1 MVFIGI
7 DPGAVSGALG
17 AIDHHG
23 NYLEAFNIEHQDKH
37 ILALV
42 FKSRILGLVDPKEG
56 AEICMEQVHS
66 MPNQGVSSTF
76 SFGRAVG
83 VISAVCEL
91 TRYPVHLVT
100 PQKWKKHFHLTADKN
115 ESLDMARYL
124 WPEAKLKLKKDIN
137 KAEALLIAEYLRHT
151 INGQTV
157 QKPESIPETDQNHTI
172 QG

>member
-1 MVFIGI
+1 MIYIGI
-7 DPGAVSGALG
+7 DPGSINGALG
-17 AIDHHG
+17 AVDSQGAYI
-23 NYLEAFNIEHQDKH
+23 EAFNIEHQDKH

-66 MPNQGVSSTF
+66 MPGQGVSSTF
-76 SFGRAVG
+76 QFGRAVG

-124 WPEAKLKLKKDIN
+124 WPEAKLKYKKDGN

-151 INGQTV
+151 ING
-157 QKPESIPETDQNHTI
+157 IETKKAA
-172 QG
+172 

>member
-1 MVFIGI
+1 MIYIGI
-7 DPGAVSGALG
+7 DPGSINGALG
-17 AIDHHG
+17 AVDSQGSFID
-23 NYLEAFNIEHQDKH
+23 AFNIEHQDKH

-42 FKSRILGLVDPKEG
+42 FKSRILGLVDPKVG

-100 PQKWKKHFHLTADKN
+100 PQRWKKHFHLTADKN

-137 KAEALLIAEYLRHT
+137 KAEALLIAEYLRHEL
-151 INGQTV
+151 NGIQAKKAQIQT
-157 QKPESIPETDQNHTI
+157 
-172 QG
+172 

>member
-1 MVFIGI
+1 VFIGI

-17 AIDHHG
+17 AVDHEG
-23 NYLEAFNIEHQDKH
+23 NYLEAFDIEHKDKH

-42 FKSRILGLVDPKEG
+42 FKSRIL
-56 AEICMEQVHS
+56 
-66 MPNQGVSSTF
+66 SSTF
-76 SFGRAVG
+76 TFGRAVG

-100 PQKWKKHFHLTADKN
+100 PQKWKKHFHLTADKG

-124 WPEAKLKLKKDIN
+124 WPESKLRLKKDIN

-151 INGQTV
+151 LHGIEK
-157 QKPESIPETDQNHTI
+157 QKTA
-172 QG
+172 

>member
-1 MVFIGI
+1 MTLWIGC
-7 DPGAVSGALG
+7 DPGAVSGAIG
-17 AIDHHG
+17 AVDDYG
-23 NYLEAFNIEHQDKH
+23 NYVESFDIEHKDKH

-42 FKSRILGLVDPKEG
+42 FKSRLLSIIDPKEG

-137 KAEALLIAEYLRHT
+137 KAEALLIAEYLRH
-151 INGQTV
+151 ILHGA
-157 QKPESIPETDQNHTI
+157 QKTPE
-172 QG
+172 

>member
-1 MVFIGI
+1 
-7 DPGAVSGALG
+7 
-17 AIDHHG
+17 
-23 NYLEAFNIEHQDKH
+23 
-37 ILALV
+37 
-42 FKSRILGLVDPKEG
+42 
-56 AEICMEQVHS
+56 MEQVHS
-66 MPNQGVSSTF
+66 MPSQGVSSTF
-76 SFGRAVG
+76 TFGRAVG

-151 INGQTV
+151 LHGI
-157 QKPESIPETDQNHTI
+157 QKTPQ
-172 QG
+172 

>member
-1 MVFIGI
+1 MIYLGI
-7 DPGAVSGALG
+7 DAGSVNGALG
-17 AIDHHG
+17 AINHNGEYIDS
-23 NYLEAFNIEHQDKH
+23 FMIEHKDKH
-37 ILALV
+37 ICALV
-42 FKSRILGLVDPKEG
+42 FKSRILSVVDPKEG
-56 AEICMEQVHS
+56 AQICMEQVHS
-66 MPNQGVSSTF
+66 MPKQGVVSVWN
-76 SFGRAVG
+76 FGRAVG

-151 INGQTV
+151 INGIEAKKT
-157 QKPESIPETDQNHTI
+157 HTEA
-172 QG
+172 

>member
-1 MVFIGI
+1 MASGAI
-7 DPGAVSGALG
+7 GAV
-17 AIDHHG
+17 DDYG
-23 NYLEAFNIEHQDKH
+23 NFSACFDIEHQDKH

-42 FKSRILGLVDPKEG
+42 FKSRLLSIIDPKEG
-56 AEICMEQVHS
+56 AQICMEQVHS
-66 MPNQGVSSTF
+66 MPNQGLASTWNF
-76 SFGRAVG
+76 ARAVG

-151 INGQTV
+151 INGIEAKKT
-157 QKPESIPETDQNHTI
+157 HTEA
-172 QG
+172 

>member
-1 MVFIGI
+1 MLYLGI
-7 DPGAVSGALG
+7 DTGVANGALG
-17 AIDHHG
+17 AIDHDG
-23 NYLEAFNIEHQDKH
+23 NYVDSFMIDHKDKH

-42 FKSRILGLVDPKEG
+42 FKSRILSIVDPKIG

-76 SFGRAVG
+76 TFGRAVG

-124 WPEAKLKLKKDIN
+124 WPEAKLSLKKHIN
-137 KAEALLIAEYLRHT
+137 KAEALLIGEYLRHT
-151 INGQTV
+151 LHGIEK
-157 QKPESIPETDQNHTI
+157 QKSTT
-172 QG
+172 

>member
-1 MVFIGI
+1 MTLWIGC
-7 DPGAVSGALG
+7 DPGAVSGAIG
-17 AIDHHG
+17 AVDDYG
-23 NYLEAFNIEHQDKH
+23 NYVESFDIEHKDKH

-42 FKSRILGLVDPKEG
+42 FKSRLLSIIDPKEG

-76 SFGRAVG
+76 AFGRAVG

-100 PQKWKKHFHLTADKN
+100 PQKWKKHFHLTADKG

-137 KAEALLIAEYLRHT
+137 KAEALLIAEYLRH
-151 INGQTV
+151 ILHGA
-157 QKPESIPETDQNHTI
+157 QKTPE
-172 QG
+172 

>member
-1 MVFIGI
+1 MSIFIGI

-17 AIDHHG
+17 AVDHDG
-23 NYLEAFNIEHQDKH
+23 NYLEAFDIEHKDKH

-42 FKSRILGLVDPKEG
+42 FKSRILSIVDPKEG

-66 MPNQGVSSTF
+66 M
-76 SFGRAVG
+76 
-83 VISAVCEL
+83 ISAVCEL

-100 PQKWKKHFHLTADKN
+100 PQRWKKHFHLTADKG

-151 INGQTV
+151 LHGIEKQKQT
-157 QKPESIPETDQNHTI
+157 P
-172 QG
+172 

>member
-1 MVFIGI
+1 MASGAI
-7 DPGAVSGALG
+7 GAV
-17 AIDHHG
+17 DDHG
-23 NYLEAFNIEHQDKH
+23 NFVACFDIEHQDKH

-42 FKSRILGLVDPKEG
+42 FKSRLLSIIDPKEG
-56 AEICMEQVHS
+56 AEICMERVHS
-66 MPNQGVSSTF
+66 MPNQGLSSTWNF
-76 SFGRAVG
+76 ARAVG

-124 WPEAKLKLKKDIN
+124 WPEAKLKYKKHGN

-151 INGQTV
+151 INGIEAKKAHIQT
-157 QKPESIPETDQNHTI
+157 
-172 QG
+172 

>member
-1 MVFIGI
+1 MIYIGI
-7 DPGAVSGALG
+7 DPGSINGALG
-17 AIDHHG
+17 AIDSQG
-23 NYLEAFNIEHQDKH
+23 AYIEAFNIEHQDKH

-42 FKSRILGLVDPKEG
+42 FKSRILSIVDPKEG

-66 MPNQGVSSTF
+66 MPGQGVSSTF
-76 SFGRAVG
+76 QFGRAVG

-100 PQKWKKHFHLTADKN
+100 PQKWKKHFHLTADKD
-115 ESLDMARYL
+115 EALDMARYL

-151 INGQTV
+151 ING
-157 QKPESIPETDQNHTI
+157 IETKKAHL
-172 QG
+172 

>member
-1 MVFIGI
+1 MIYIGI
-7 DPGAVSGALG
+7 DPGSINGALG
-17 AIDHHG
+17 AVDSQGAYI
-23 NYLEAFNIEHQDKH
+23 EAFNIEHQDKH

-66 MPNQGVSSTF
+66 MPGQGVSSTF
-76 SFGRAVG
+76 QFGRAVG

-124 WPEAKLKLKKDIN
+124 WPEAKLKYKKDGN

-151 INGQTV
+151 INGI
-157 QKPESIPETDQNHTI
+157 KAKKAA
-172 QG
+172 

>member
-1 MVFIGI
+1 MIYIGI
-7 DPGAVSGALG
+7 DPGSINGALG
-17 AIDHHG
+17 AIDSQG
-23 NYLEAFNIEHQDKH
+23 AYIEAFNIEHQDKH

-42 FKSRILGLVDPKEG
+42 FKSRILSIVDPKEG
-56 AEICMEQVHS
+56 AEICMERVHS

-76 SFGRAVG
+76 QFGRAVG

-100 PQKWKKHFHLTADKN
+100 PQKWKKHFHLTADKD
-115 ESLDMARYL
+115 EALDMARYL

-151 INGQTV
+151 ING
-157 QKPESIPETDQNHTI
+157 I
-172 QG
+172 QAKKEAD

>member
-1 MVFIGI
+1 
-7 DPGAVSGALG
+7 
-17 AIDHHG
+17 
-23 NYLEAFNIEHQDKH
+23 
-37 ILALV
+37 
-42 FKSRILGLVDPKEG
+42 
-56 AEICMEQVHS
+56 MEQVHS

-100 PQKWKKHFHLTADKN
+100 PQRWKKHFHLTADKN

-124 WPEAKLKLKKDIN
+124 WPEAKLKLKRDGN

-151 INGQTV
+151 INGIEA
-157 QKPESIPETDQNHTI
+157 KKAHT
-172 QG
+172 QA

>member
-1 MVFIGI
+1 MIIIYIGI
-7 DPGAVSGALG
+7 DAGSVSGALG
-17 AIDHHG
+17 AIDHNGTYVESFMIDHK
-23 NYLEAFNIEHQDKH
+23 DKH

-42 FKSRILGLVDPKEG
+42 FKSRILSIVDPKEG

-76 SFGRAVG
+76 AFGRAVG
-83 VISAVCEL
+83 VISAVCQL

-137 KAEALLIAEYLRHT
+137 KAEALLIAEYLRHEL
-151 INGQTV
+151 NGIEAKKTSSQT
-157 QKPESIPETDQNHTI
+157 
-172 QG
+172 